1 MNQQLMRRLDAWVG
15 KLICLLLTFHC
26 KVTESLSRRKPLKS
40 ILFIKLIEQGASV
53 LAVDAFER
61 AIELVGYDNVYL
73 CVFTENRPIID
84 VLGQVKK
91 ENVFAL
97 RNQNITVFAI
107 DLIKM
112 LWRARRLGISA
123 TVDLEFFSRG
133 SAIISYLTGA
143 KHRVG
148 LHRYTMDG
156 PYRGDLMTHRIAYN
170 PYLHTAVTY
179 RVMVDALTLPVKEV
193 PFNKIAVNPEST
205 KKAVFRP
212 DPADISAVESL
223 LAERCEGFSPHGL
236 RIILNPNASDLM
248 PLRKWPTDRFK
259 KLAEQILDEYP
270 DALVILTGA
279 PREAAPA
286 EKIRDE
292 IGSKRVISVAGA
304 TTMPQL
310 ITLFGLCDVL
320 VTNDSG
326 PAHFASMTKI
336 KNIVLFGPETPKLYG
351 PIDGNP
357 MPIWAGLACSPC
369 INALNHRLSP
379 CNNNLCMQVISVD
392 EVMQKVRQSI
402 NGRQPGASFQQ
413 ESTLPTGR
421 YIAQSNI
428 GGDAHVL

>member
-1 MNQQLMRRLDAWVG
+1 
-15 KLICLLLTFHC
+15 
-26 KVTESLSRRKPLKS
+26 
-40 ILFIKLIEQGASV
+40 
-53 LAVDAFER
+53 
-61 AIELVGYDNVYL
+61 
-73 CVFTENRPIID
+73 
-84 VLGQVKK
+84 
-91 ENVFAL
+91 
-97 RNQNITVFAI
+97 
-107 DLIKM
+107 
-112 LWRARRLGISA
+112 
-123 TVDLEFFSRG
+123 
-133 SAIISYLTGA
+133 
-143 KHRVG
+143 
-148 LHRYTMDG
+148 
-156 PYRGDLMTHRIAYN
+156 
-170 PYLHTAVTY
+170 
-179 RVMVDALTLPVKEV
+179 
-193 PFNKIAVNPEST
+193 
-205 KKAVFRP
+205 
-212 DPADISAVESL
+212 
-223 LAERCEGFSPHGL
+223 
-236 RIILNPNASDLM
+236 M

-292 IGSKRVISVAGA
+292 IGSKRVISFAGA